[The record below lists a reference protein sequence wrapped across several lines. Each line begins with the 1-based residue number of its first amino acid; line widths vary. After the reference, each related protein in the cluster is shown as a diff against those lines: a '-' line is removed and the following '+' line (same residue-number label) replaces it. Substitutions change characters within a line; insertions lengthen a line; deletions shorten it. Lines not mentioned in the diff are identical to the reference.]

1 MHEGEPVMSDFATIK
16 TEIQKGVR
24 AFKAFENGEQVLSML
39 EGLEQN
45 EKQLREAISASQD
58 TLAGL
63 NEKLADKDA
72 EVSEA
77 EAHVKKLID
86 DAKEKVEKILNDAE
100 VKAEQKEDHLVVE
113 LQTEYLFLAVRNEHD
128 GQTFLALL
136 TRLFYRGIESLL
148 DEPSNCAL
156 FLRHISI
163 MVEVRFCQIRS
174 SSI

>member
-1 MHEGEPVMSDFATIK
+1 MSDFATIK

-100 VKAEQKEDHLVVE
+100 VKAEMIVNDAKAVAAKYEKEASEREQDLVVLEKEIITKTEELSAIQNTVAKQKEA
-113 LQTEYLFLAVRNEHD
+113 LA
-128 GQTFLALL
+128 GALSTL
-136 TRLFYRGIESLL
+136 T
-148 DEPSNCAL
+148 
-156 FLRHISI
+156 
-163 MVEVRFCQIRS
+163 
-174 SSI
+174 